1 MKDIDTK
8 RPRRLDLNAP
18 LLSTRRSNFTPATV
32 RDMRSSLEL
41 SRTGSLRGFSN
52 RVPFSWEQSP
62 GKPKYAI
69 TSDHNGVEEGNK
81 VLPLPKPPP
90 IRWQEDEPTLTNHK
104 DGDKGDY
111 GEGIADNVDKKKN
124 NNDNNDDGGSFSD
137 AIDLFS
143 LAESLTTSE
152 RLDLESDFNGDNGSL
167 SPNFMIQRFLPAAT
181 ALAASSLSA
190 LAANKDKNN
199 HPSSDKKYMGVLS
212 NSNHFRDG
220 SCVPRVAGEAY
231 SSTKGCGF
239 QIFFPWRA
247 KHRLCGVKSPV
258 RRVHANMKRQIS
270 PRKK

>member
-18 LLSTRRSNFTPATV
+18 LLSTRRSNLTPAIV

-41 SRTGSLRGFSN
+41 SRAGSLRGLSN

-62 GKPKYAI
+62 GKPKDAI
-69 TSDHNGVEEGNK
+69 TSDQNGVEEGNK

-90 IRWQEDEPTLTNHK
+90 FRWQEDVPTLTNHNN
-104 DGDKGDY
+104 GDNGDC
-111 GEGIADNVDKKKN
+111 GE
-124 NNDNNDDGGSFSD
+124 
-137 AIDLFS
+137 
-143 LAESLTTSE
+143 ESLTTSE

-199 HPSSDKKYMGVLS
+199 HPSSDKNYMRVLS
-212 NSNHFRDG
+212 SSNHFSEG

-231 SSTKGCGF
+231 SSTKGYVE
-239 QIFFPWRA
+239 
-247 KHRLCGVKSPV
+247 L
-258 RRVHANMKRQIS
+258 RVQCDAFM
-270 PRKK
+270 PT

>member
-18 LLSTRRSNFTPATV
+18 LLSTRRSNLTPAIV

-41 SRTGSLRGFSN
+41 SRAGSLRGLSN

-62 GKPKYAI
+62 GKPKDAI
-69 TSDHNGVEEGNK
+69 TSDQNGVEEGNK

-90 IRWQEDEPTLTNHK
+90 FRWQEDVPTLTNHNN
-104 DGDKGDY
+104 GDNGDC
-111 GEGIADNVDKKKN
+111 GEGIADKNKN

-199 HPSSDKKYMGVLS
+199 HPSSDKNYMRVLS
-212 NSNHFRDG
+212 SSNHFSEG

-258 RRVHANMKRQIS
+258 RRVHANMKPQIS
-270 PRKK
+270 PRQK